1 MGLKFSRKKNKN
13 YYNDSNKIKKTK
25 KQKIVIK
32 EYPFR
37 PDLVKITKL
46 DGSPLEKM
54 PKYSYVY
61 KGVPG
66 GWYFD

>member
-1 MGLKFSRKKNKN
+1 M
-13 YYNDSNKIKKTK
+13 
-25 KQKIVIK
+25 VIK